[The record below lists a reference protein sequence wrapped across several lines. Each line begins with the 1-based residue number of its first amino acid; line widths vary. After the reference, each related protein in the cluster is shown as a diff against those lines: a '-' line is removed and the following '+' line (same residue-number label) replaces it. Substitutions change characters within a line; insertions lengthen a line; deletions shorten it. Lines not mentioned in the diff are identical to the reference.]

1 MNDSVVFVSTNYST
15 NTTIEIEL
23 PLYDGN
29 FVEED
34 GCIVV
39 TLMTEEQITFE
50 PTDVDGVYYAPDNNL
65 YFFKD
70 YHVGDLLKYLEDHKE
85 ALN

>member
-50 PTDVDGVYYAPDNNL
+50 PTDVDGVFTADPRS
-65 YFFKD
+65 FISRRKFP
-70 YHVGDLLKYLEDHKE
+70 E
-85 ALN
+85 